1 MILVTGAAGALGT
14 LIAQRLG
21 DRDDTILG
29 TRDPGQL
36 QAPLPVRR
44 LDFDEPRT
52 LVKGFEGVDVLLL
65 ISAGYGEDDTV
76 IARHRAALD
85 AAEKSGVRHVVYT
98 SLTAAGDHLPYALPH
113 RWTERRIQESTMDW
127 TILRNGLYAELLARI
142 AAPSADGR
150 ITAPLGEGRLA
161 AVARADLA
169 DAAVRVTVEAS
180 AHAGRVYELVGEQA
194 VGGADLARA
203 HGPHVTYEP
212 ETLARTR
219 ARIAAGGAEP
229 FQVPML
235 VGTCSAVA
243 AGFLSPTGGDL
254 RRLLGRAPRCPLAAA
269 VAQCRVRQC
278 SPVASAGTVGSR
290 SHGGAAGRGF
300 PEAALP

>member
-1 MILVTGAAGALGT
+1 MILVTGATGALGT

-21 DRDDTILG
+21 DRDDTVLG
-29 TRDPGQL
+29 TRDPAQL
-36 QAPLPVRR
+36 PAPLPARR
-44 LDFDEPRT
+44 VDFDDPST
-52 LVKGFEGVDVLLL
+52 LVEGFEGVDVLLM

-76 IARHRAALD
+76 IARHGAALD
-85 AAEKSGVRHVVYT
+85 AAEKTGVRHVVYT

-127 TILRNGLYAELLARI
+127 TILRNGLYAELLALL

-169 DAAVRVTVEAS
+169 DAAVRVAVEAS
-180 AHAGRVYELVGEQA
+180 AHVGRVYELVGERA
-194 VGGADLARA
+194 VGGTDLAQA

-212 ETLARTR
+212 ETLATAR
-219 ARIAAGGAEP
+219 ARITDGGAEP

-235 VGTCSAVA
+235 VGTYSTIA
-243 AGFLSPTGGDL
+243 AGFLSPTGDDL

-269 VAQCRVRQC
+269 L
-278 SPVASAGTVGSR
+278 T
-290 SHGGAAGRGF
+290 
-300 PEAALP
+300 